1 MMEKQRKSLT
11 AIASQG
17 KYNQLYTHL
26 RHQGG
31 QEWSTTFNEVE
42 EILGFQLPNSARMH
56 RSWWSNQDNGGHS
69 QALAWQTAGW
79 RVSAVNL
86 EQESLT
92 FKRINSKEH
101 IAERYSPRRRF
112 DIDKVLP
119 PYDAGPWP
127 EGLRI
132 TRECMYGGDG

>member
-1 MMEKQRKSLT
+1 M
-11 AIASQG
+11 
-17 KYNQLYTHL
+17 
-26 RHQGG
+26 
-31 QEWSTTFNEVE
+31 
-42 EILGFQLPNSARMH
+42 
-56 RSWWSNQDNGGHS
+56 
-69 QALAWQTAGW
+69 
-79 RVSAVNL
+79 SAVDL
-86 EQESLT
+86 KTERLT

-101 IAERYSPRRRF
+101 IVERYSPRRRF